1 MAALPRRA
9 ENAWNGAGRS
19 YIRANSVFCWE
30 RVPVSLIVCRYSTI
44 YTGEQ
49 KITKITLRKGKQ
61 GTQIQLQQKQ
71 PFAVDERLNGDFER
85 LELFSTLAPTKPLI
99 NEKIKTR
106 EGAFKIPRMNAGSSS
121 SNERDYSLYRALW
134 QMMKIRRE
142 LISEGRLSHSLG
154 RLIAL
159 DIGTRRVV
167 TTFRE

>member
-1 MAALPRRA
+1 MC
-9 ENAWNGAGRS
+9 GTGRDV
-19 YIRANSVFCWE
+19 IRVNSVFCWE

-61 GTQIQLQQKQ
+61 RTKIQLQQKQ

-106 EGAFKIPRMNAGSSS
+106 EGAFKIL
-121 SNERDYSLYRALW
+121 NEYGKLEF
-134 QMMKIRRE
+134 K
-142 LISEGRLSHSLG
+142 
-154 RLIAL
+154 
-159 DIGTRRVV
+159 
-167 TTFRE
+167 